1 MKTLGLLLFFALFS
15 LSAQAAFTLSTSNG
29 AAFAADRAK
38 ELRVNV
44 EDGGGTCN
52 LGLTPTELLDMAVV
66 AAERFWNRAPTSS
79 LKIVRG
85 DVVDVAGFESDDLC
99 SPDSPCTP
107 SATFMHSQGLLLG
120 CNENASNFS
129 TTTILGLSVP
139 TVLNGKTI
147 ESAAVLFNGRSG
159 SRFLSLTYDEQVAT
173 IAHEMGHALGLGH
186 ATSNDSLMFYQT
198 VPTRSDL
205 GADDINGIS
214 YLYPK
219 TQVVD
224 LNCGSMPV
232 IPGQGGKPPKGG
244 LALLLALVLLASLYK
259 RSKHSL

>member
-1 MKTLGLLLFFALFS
+1 MKVLTFILLLS
-15 LSAQAAFTLSTSNG
+15 TSAQAAFTLNTSNG
-29 AAFAADRAK
+29 AAFNADN
-38 ELRVNV
+38 EIRVNV

-66 AAERFWNRAPTSS
+66 AADRFWNRAPTSS

-85 DVVDVAGFESDDLC
+85 EVVDVAGFESDDLC
-99 SPDSPCTP
+99 SPDSPCTVT
-107 SATFMHSQGLLLG
+107 STFKHGRGLLLG

-129 TTTILGLSVP
+129 NSSILGLSVP

-147 ESAAVLFNGRSG
+147 ESASVLFNGRSG
-159 SRFLSLTYDEQVAT
+159 SRFLTLTYDEQVAT
-173 IAHEMGHALGLGH
+173 IAHEMGHGLGLGH
-186 ATSNDSLMFYQT
+186 STGSDSLMYYQT

-205 GADDINGIS
+205 GSDDIKGIS

-224 LNCGSMPV
+224 LNCGS
-232 IPGQGGKPPKGG
+232 IALLPGDQSKPPRGG
-244 LALLLALVLLASLYK
+244 LAVLLGLVMLISLYK
-259 RSKHSL
+259 RSKQSA

>member
-1 MKTLGLLLFFALFS
+1 MRVLTLTLLLT
-15 LSAQAAFTLSTSNG
+15 LSTSKAFAAFTLSTSNG
-29 AAFAADRAK
+29 AAFSSDSAK

-66 AAERFWNRAPTSS
+66 AAERFWNRAPTSA

-85 DVVDVAGFESDDLC
+85 GVVDVTGFESDDLC

-107 SATFMHSQGLLLG
+107 TATFKHSHGLLLG

-129 TTTILGLSVP
+129 SSGILGLSVP

-147 ESAAVLFNGRSG
+147 ESASVLFNGRSG
-159 SRFLSLTYDEQVAT
+159 SRFLSLSYDEQVAT
-173 IAHEMGHALGLGH
+173 VAHEIGHALGLGH
-186 ATSNDSLMFYQT
+186 ATNNDSLMFYQT

-224 LNCGSMPV
+224 LNCGSIPF
-232 IPGQGGKPPKGG
+232 IPGENGKPPRGG
-244 LALLLALVLLASLYK
+244 LALLLALVMLASLYK
-259 RSKHSL
+259 RSKHSA